1 MHARHE
7 KRKTVAV
14 RPGSRFRSTTGT
26 AEIVVVRA
34 PDDDLSLECAGQPMV
49 AADDPGA
56 AETGVDEIDP
66 DTAVLLGKRYEQPDL
81 GLEVLC
87 VKGGQGPLMANGS
100 ELVIKGSKPLPS
112 SD

>member
-1 MHARHE
+1 M
-7 KRKTVAV
+7 
-14 RPGSRFRSTTGT
+14 
-26 AEIVVVRA
+26 
-34 PDDDLSLECAGQPMV
+34 
-49 AADDPGA
+49 AADDDPRAPEAGL
-56 AETGVDEIDP
+56 DEIDP
-66 DTAVLLGKRYEQPDL
+66 ATAVLLGKRYEQADL